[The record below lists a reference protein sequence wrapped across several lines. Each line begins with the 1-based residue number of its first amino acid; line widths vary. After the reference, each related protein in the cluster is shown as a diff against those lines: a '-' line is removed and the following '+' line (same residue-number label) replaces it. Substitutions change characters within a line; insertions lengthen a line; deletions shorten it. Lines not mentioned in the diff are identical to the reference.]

1 MTTCYYKGYK
11 SGPAKWKT
19 HKVRWRKVPDGELL
33 SSLCRFRT
41 PFHAPDTVC
50 SPTRKL
56 HWALVWVLLR
66 CHYISITD
74 LIIDH
79 VIELNLQ
86 APLPPHQP
94 HSETSLSASTL
105 IWSEGLMNNS
115 HSYYLRNSK
124 DLEAL
129 PPRNQGQRPIKCVIL
144 QQIIRGNVW

>member
-11 SGPAKWKT
+11 SGPAKGKT
-19 HKVRWRKVPDGELL
+19 PNVRRRKLPNEELL
-33 SSLCRFRT
+33 SILCRVGM

-56 HWALVWVLLR
+56 HWTLVWVLLS

-74 LIIDH
+74 FIIGH
-79 VIELNLQ
+79 VTELSLQ
-86 APLPPHQP
+86 GPLPPHQT
-94 HSETSLSASTL
+94 HSETSLSALTL
-105 IWSEGLMNNS
+105 IWSERLKNNC

-129 PPRNQGQRPIKCVIL
+129 PPRNQGQRPIKCIIL
-144 QQIIRGNVW
+144 QQIICGNVW